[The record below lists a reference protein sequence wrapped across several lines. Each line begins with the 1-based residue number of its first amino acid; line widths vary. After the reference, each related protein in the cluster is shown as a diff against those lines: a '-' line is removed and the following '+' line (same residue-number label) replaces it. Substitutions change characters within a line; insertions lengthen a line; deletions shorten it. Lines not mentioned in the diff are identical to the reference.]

1 MAKLSAGFL
10 MFRWRGTTPEVFIV
24 HPGGPF
30 WAKKDDG
37 AWSIPKGEYA
47 EDEDPLSAA
56 RREFEEE
63 TGIAPDGDPV
73 ALTDVKQPSGKIVKA
88 WALEG
93 DCDAAAVKSNMFSM
107 EWPPK
112 SRRMQEFPEVD
123 RAAWFP
129 LEVAQIKLLKGQVGF
144 IEQLAAK
151 LHYELKPPQQGP
163 PDGENKPSGTTQGSL
178 FD

>member
-10 MFRWRGTTPEVFIV
+10 MFRWRGATPEVFIV

-30 WAKKDDG
+30 WAKKDAG
-37 AWSIPKGEYA
+37 AWSIPKGECA
-47 EDEDPLSAA
+47 DDEDALSAA
-56 RREFEEE
+56 RRELKEE
-63 TGIAPDGDPV
+63 TGIVPDGDPV
-73 ALTDVKQPSGKIVKA
+73 PLVDVKQPSGKIVKA

-93 DCDAAAVKSNMFSM
+93 DCDAAAVKSNSFSM

-112 SRRMQEFPEVD
+112 SGKMQEFPEVD
-123 RAAWFP
+123 RAAWFS

-151 LHYELKPPQQGP
+151 LQYALKPP
-163 PDGENKPSGTTQGSL
+163 PSSQR
-178 FD
+178 